1 MMLTVLGLLVCIFP
15 LCFSYFF
22 LGEGRGWLSQITIVW
37 SRAFLSH
44 LFLIGMSILL
54 VGMETDNIALYD
66 KSLILVSGLLI
77 LGCFILYKYPLHQKI
92 YAPLFF
98 ISFQVYIIV
107 CLHLKK
113 EIHFYMIMYIYV
125 LSYQYTI

>member
-1 MMLTVLGLLVCIFP
+1 MLTVLGLLVCIFP
-15 LCFSYFF
+15 LCFSNIFF
-22 LGEGRGWLSQITIVW
+22 GGGGVSQITIVW
-37 SRAFLSH
+37 SRAFFSH

-107 CLHLKK
+107 CLHLKRK
-113 EIHFYMIMYIYV
+113 SI
-125 LSYQYTI
+125 STW